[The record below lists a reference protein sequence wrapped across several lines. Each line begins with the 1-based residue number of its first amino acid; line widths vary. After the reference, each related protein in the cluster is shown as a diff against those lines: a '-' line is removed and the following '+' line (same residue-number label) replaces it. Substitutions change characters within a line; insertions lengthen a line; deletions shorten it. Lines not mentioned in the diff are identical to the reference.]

1 MLFVDIFCHILM
13 DCDVNFEIKRNPV
26 FDSLAKPPAF
36 SVDARG
42 GGIARNGRATLERN
56 PLAAA
61 RLPTEKCS
69 AIGSGC
75 FSRWLIVQDEDS
87 FLRGFY
93 FEQRKIEPLLQISE
107 ERHSPAQNDGVN
119 LEPVVVD

>member
-13 DCDVNFEIKRNPV
+13 DGDVNFEIKRNPV

-61 RLPTEKCS
+61 TFPPRSS
-69 AIGSGC
+69 APSD
-75 FSRWLIVQDEDS
+75 QTA
-87 FLRGFY
+87 FLAG
-93 FEQRKIEPLLQISE
+93 
-107 ERHSPAQNDGVN
+107 
-119 LEPVVVD
+119 